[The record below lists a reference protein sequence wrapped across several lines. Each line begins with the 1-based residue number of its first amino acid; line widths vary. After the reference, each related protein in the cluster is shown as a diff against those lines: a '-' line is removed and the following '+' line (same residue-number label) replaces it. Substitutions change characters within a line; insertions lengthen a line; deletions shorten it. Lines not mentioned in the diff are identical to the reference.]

1 MCKLLID
8 TGADVNAKKV
18 EDDFRILR
26 PTSPLQA
33 AVKGNNIE
41 ICKLLLD
48 AGADVKYRDSSL
60 GETIYQSALRNYN
73 TSRELQELLFQAMSK
88 KH

>member
-8 TGADVNAKKV
+8 AGADVNAKKV

-33 AVKGNNIE
+33 AVKSNNIE

-48 AGADVKYRDSSL
+48 AGADVNYRTSF
-60 GETIYQSALRNYN
+60 GETVYQSALHDYGI
-73 TSRELQELLFQAMSK
+73 SRKIQELMYQAVSK
-88 KH
+88 KL